1 MRYLRR
7 FNESKLLDESV
18 IDECKDIL
26 LELED
31 IGIETSVSYYL
42 NYNDINPRN
51 KGLPDWIQIY
61 FSKSGIFSYMDIE
74 EVVER
79 LKRFLSEWGLHIEC
93 DPIIRHST
101 RSRNVSRPFHF
112 FEVPK
117 KITSC
122 ELFFNNWNLGKE
134 ITTNRKSRIRGKSVN
149 EHYSQSVNEHYLDK
163 YKKREVLLSKSI
175 IAKELVVIK
184 DVLLDLKDSGIKTTV
199 QLITG
204 HGTKGYPNV
213 YINVVSNDKSDFS
226 EDDKNSVMSCLSHIK
241 SYMLS
246 NDWTLFYERE
256 EGMSS
261 VIIFKREKNV

>member
-7 FNESKLLDESV
+7 FNESKVLDESV

-51 KGLPDWIQIY
+51 KGLPDLIKIY
-61 FSKSGIFSYMDIE
+61 FSKSGIFSYLDIE

-93 DPIIRHST
+93 DPIIDIEFYLST
-101 RSRNVSRPFHF
+101 KA
-112 FEVPK
+112 PK
-117 KITSC
+117 ETSC
-122 ELFFNNWNLGKE
+122 ELVFINVG
-134 ITTNRKSRIRGKSVN
+134 
-149 EHYSQSVNEHYLDK
+149 SVNEHYLDK

-184 DVLLDLKDSGIKTTV
+184 DVLLDLGDSGIKTTV

-204 HGTKGYPNV
+204 HGTKGYPRA
-213 YINVVSNDKSDFS
+213 YIEVSNYNISDR
-226 EDDKNSVMSCLSHIK
+226 DSVMACLSHIK

-246 NDWTLFYERE
+246 NDWDISYERE

-261 VIIFKREKNV
+261 VIMFKREKNV

>member
-7 FNESKLLDESV
+7 FNESKVLDESV

-42 NYNDINPRN
+42 NYNDINPIN
-51 KGLPDWIQIY
+51 KGAKDWIQIY
-61 FSKSGIFSYMDIE
+61 FSKSGIFSYLDIE

-101 RSRNVSRPFHF
+101 QSRNVSRPFHF

-122 ELFFNNWNLGKE
+122 ELYFDNWNLGKE
-134 ITTNRKSRIRGKSVN
+134 ITTNRKSRILGK
-149 EHYSQSVNEHYLDK
+149 SVNEHYLDK
-163 YKKREVLLSKSI
+163 YKKREVVLSKSI

-184 DVLLDLKDSGIKTTV
+184 DVLLDLGDSGIKTSV
-199 QLITG
+199 SLVTG
-204 HGTKGYPNV
+204 HGTKGYPRV
-213 YINVVSNDKSDFS
+213 YIEVSNYNIS
-226 EDDKNSVMSCLSHIK
+226 DKNSVMACLSHIK

-246 NDWTLFYERE
+246 NDWDISYERE